1 MKGKNAF
8 LVIIITVVALG
19 ATGYFTGVIEINL
32 PGDNSNESKTE
43 YLTIYINSYNFT
55 QILLQDF
62 MINYTIDGF
71 GTFDLFQN
79 KSVIGATAEGA
90 EGLKIYD
97 WCSLNFT
104 PAADLKDLVG
114 VNDPIASQ
122 PGDEEEDEE
131 PMQARPRPYCWEF
144 DLYDTISE
152 VNIILTVII
161 SFGNVEARGVLD
173 DFPPNDPRYLNY
185 AETYL
190 QIQLSKNG
198 AMILANEISA
208 DDLTGITSVFFKP
221 DIDWGFSN
229 LMTEMLSS
237 SFMIT
242 NAEGQVV
249 QLELIP

>member
-1 MKGKNAF
+1 MKGKTSAF
-8 LVIIITVVALG
+8 LVLFSVIALG
-19 ATGYFTGVIEINL
+19 TAGYFTGIIDINL
-32 PGDNSNESKTE
+32 PGDDSGESTGNTE

-79 KSVIGATAEGA
+79 KSAIGKTSQGA

-104 PAADLKDLVG
+104 PAAELKNYLGDNG
-114 VNDPIASQ
+114 PTASQ
-122 PGDEEEDEE
+122 PEEEEEE
-131 PMQARPRPYCWEF
+131 PIQTRPVPYSWVL
-144 DLYDTISE
+144 DLYDTITE
-152 VNIILTVII
+152 VNIIVTVII
-161 SFGNVEARGVLD
+161 SFSNVEAMGVLD

-190 QIQLSKNG
+190 QIQLSKNDV
-198 AMILANEISA
+198 MVTANEISA
-208 DDLTGITSVFFKP
+208 EDLTGITSVFFKP

-229 LMTEMLSS
+229 SITQSLSS